1 MRVQQ
6 FRFRSEM
13 QAILAALPLAAQY
26 AFLLRVPLIA
36 ALILVA
42 LPFAAF
48 FTPARSLLRGLF
60 DLTPASLFMVCLTA
74 LSAAAAC
81 CMTAEIVLA
90 TATLRFRIAPP
101 LVLPGRYAL
110 LGLMVGMAIPV
121 IVAAVIFSAQQ
132 RRNLARLLLAAWSGL
147 FVFLLAVDALHLY
160 GTHLLQER
168 IPVTLLRELQALPL
182 AELFFRGYLQFND
195 RVNPLSVHLGAAA
208 ALLASLLFYAGL
220 GVWGFSKIGKAQT
233 VPALCSLLMLL
244 LMLTWALGG
253 LVFFFDAFR
262 VPIFLIF
269 ALWALATAQ
278 FTSSDHYY
286 TLRPPA
292 ATLPPCATEVALAN
306 GGEKVIL
313 VAANGGGIQ
322 AAAWTARVLEGI
334 DSHCGFTFRKALR
347 LISSVS
353 GGGVGAACYLH
364 WLSNPL
370 QAKRPSVAAARS
382 SLDEMAWGLAWS
394 DFLKIILPWI
404 FSPFW
409 GRGVTLE
416 KAWAV
421 NAAEDGQRLPIVEK
435 LGDWNE
441 KARSGALPGFIM
453 NATIAES
460 GERLLL
466 GSTRICSASD
476 RRNRVDTTEFHNF
489 DGANMDIDV
498 VTAAR
503 LSATFPY
510 LTPAARARAPGSRAH
525 VVDGGYYDNYGM
537 ATVVEWLDEALT
549 GAGSSIRKVLVLQI
563 HGSPAGKTKDLQRNA
578 KGRGWFYQALAPLA
592 AMYFTRN
599 AGQNAHNDIELELL
613 TQKWRLQGIEI
624 ETVPFEFDGVDA
636 PLSWHLTF
644 SEITAIEEHWVTSMK
659 PCLDRVKAFLA

>member
-1 MRVQQ
+1 
-6 FRFRSEM
+6 M
-13 QAILAALPLAAQY
+13 QAILAALPLAVQY

-36 ALILVA
+36 AVVLVA

-60 DLTPASLFMVCLTA
+60 DLTPASLFMVSLTA
-74 LSAAAAC
+74 LSAAAAS

-90 TATLRFRIAPP
+90 TASLRFRIGPLLVPP
-101 LVLPGRYAL
+101 GKYTL
-110 LGLMVGMAIPV
+110 LGLMIGIALPV

-132 RRNLARLLLAAWSGL
+132 RRSSTRLLLAALSGL

-168 IPVTLLRELQALPL
+168 IPVAMLRDLQSLPL
-182 AELFFRGYLQFND
+182 AEVFFRGYLQFSD

-208 ALLASLLFYAGL
+208 ALFASLLFYAGL
-220 GVWGFSKIGKAQT
+220 GIWGFSKIGKAQT

-244 LMLTWALGG
+244 LMLTWAFGG
-253 LVFFFDAFR
+253 MVFFFDAFR
-262 VPIFLIF
+262 VPIFVIF
-269 ALWALATAQ
+269 ALWAVATAQ

-286 TLRPPA
+286 ALRPPVTA
-292 ATLPPCATEVALAN
+292 PPPCATEVALAN
-306 GGEKVIL
+306 GGERIVL

-322 AAAWTARVLEGI
+322 AAAWAARVLEGI
-334 DSHCGFTFRKALR
+334 DRECGFTFRKALR

-353 GGGVGAACYLH
+353 GGSVGAACYLH

-394 DFLKIILPWI
+394 DFLKIIMPWI
-404 FSPFW
+404 FSRFW
-409 GRGVTLE
+409 GRGLALE

-421 NAAEDGQRLPIVEK
+421 NAAEDGRRLPINEK
-435 LGDWNE
+435 LGDWNQ
-441 KARSGALPGFIM
+441 KAVSGALPGFIM

-466 GSTRICSASD
+466 GSTRICSAAD
-476 RRNRVDTTEFHNF
+476 RRSRVDTTEFHKV
-489 DGANMDIDV
+489 DGENMDIDV

-510 LTPAARARAPGSRAH
+510 ITPAARAHAPGARAH

-537 ATVVEWLDEALT
+537 ATLVEWLDEALT
-549 GAGSSIRKVLVLQI
+549 GAGGSIRKVLVLQI
-563 HGSPAGKTKDLQRNA
+563 HGSPAGKTNDLRRNA
-578 KGRGWFYQALAPLA
+578 KGRGWFYQALAPLT

-599 AGQNAHNDIELELL
+599 AGQTAHNDIELELL
-613 TQKWRLQGIEI
+613 TQKWHLQGIEV
-624 ETVPFEFDGVDA
+624 ETVPFEFDGVSA

-644 SEITAIEEHWVTSMK
+644 SEIAAIEEHWVTSMK